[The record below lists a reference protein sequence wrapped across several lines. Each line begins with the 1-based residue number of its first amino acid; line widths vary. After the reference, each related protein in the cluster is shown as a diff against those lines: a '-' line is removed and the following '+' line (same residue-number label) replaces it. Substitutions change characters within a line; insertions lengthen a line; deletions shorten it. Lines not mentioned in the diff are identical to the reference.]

1 MMKWFRRKKGQNVAE
16 YAILIALV
24 VGAIIAMQKFAQR
37 GLQARVRGATE
48 YMVKNTD
55 FGNAVGSTDK
65 YDTAQYE
72 PYYLQS
78 DYQTNKYDT
87 ESKSGSGKAENFGI
101 DSDSTRTGSSSTI
114 LNTESTI
121 GNGLKFE

>member
-48 YMVKNTD
+48 YMVNNTN
-55 FGNAVGSTDK
+55 FNNQTTGK
-65 YDTAQYE
+65 YDTGQYE

-78 DYQTNKYDT
+78 DYNTTKNDI
-87 ESKSGSGKAENFGI
+87 ERKSGSGIAENYET
-101 DSDSTRTGSSSTI
+101 DSDTARTGSSNTV
-114 LNTESTI
+114 LNASSNI
-121 GNGLKFE
+121 GTGLKF